1 MKMKID
7 ARYFFASLLLSLAAA
22 ARAADAGPDVHDTRL
37 LTEPAVS
44 DAQIAFI
51 YAGDLWTADL
61 DGKNVRRLTA
71 DVGAETNPAFSPD
84 GKWIAF
90 SAQYEG
96 NTDVYVVRSE
106 GGVPRRLTWHP
117 GADIVQGFTRDG
129 KSILFTSPRSVF
141 TGRYTQLFTVPV
153 EGGPEQPLPIP
164 HAYSASYS
172 PDGSR
177 IAYSPLSPRFL
188 QWKRYRGGAVSQVW
202 IYDVASHAIEKIP
215 QPPTRSNDAD
225 PMWMGDT
232 VYFRSDRDGELN
244 IYAYDTRSK
253 AIRRL
258 TNHQDFPVLHASA
271 GGGHIVYEEA
281 GYLHLLDPAKGTAQR
296 LTIGVAADLPE
307 TRPRFVKGPK
317 YIRDASLSPTGV
329 RVAFD
334 FRGEIVTV
342 PAEKGDVRNLTHST
356 AIHERSPIWSPDG
369 RWIAYF
375 SDETGA
381 YQLSIVSQDGKGEA
395 RKWKLPGAGF
405 YEFPCWSPDSRKIA
419 YVDNARTLYWI
430 DVNTGA
436 SKKVGADL
444 LYGPVKTLVP
454 TWSADSKWIA
464 YALNN
469 RAYIRTIW
477 VYSVEKDK
485 AFPITDGLSDASEPV
500 FDRSGKYLFFFAS
513 TDAGPVRN
521 WFSLENEDLQTKSSI
536 YLAVLRKELP
546 SPLVKESDEEKASSG
561 SDEVEKSKGKR
572 GVEDA
577 EKEKKEDSAKEE
589 AKSDE
594 KPKAAPP
601 AAPVTI
607 DFDGI
612 QYRILDLP
620 VPAAELSSLQ
630 AGAAGQVFFLRTA
643 DGKAALQRFDLKDR
657 KTETLLPEVN
667 DYEIS
672 ADTKKV
678 LYRVKESW
686 TIAPTAGKK
695 IDPEQAKKLK
705 VDAIEVKIDPRAEWP
720 EMFEDAW
727 RINRDYFYDPHMHGL
742 DWKAMHDRYAQFL
755 PHLTVREDLNR
766 VLQWMLSELS
776 VGHSYITN
784 RGDAFAETKT
794 VPGGLL
800 GADYAIENGRYRFRK
815 VYGGLNWNPELRSP
829 LTEPG
834 VNVKA
839 GEYLLAVGGRD
850 VAPPANL
857 YSFFENTSGK
867 SIEITVGPNPDNKDS
882 RTVSVVP
889 VESEL
894 ALRNR
899 DWVEG
904 NLRKVS
910 VATNG
915 RVAYVYVPNT
925 SSLGYTYFKR
935 YFYPQAYK
943 DAVIVDERFNGGGS
957 VADYY
962 IDVLQKK
969 LIAYWVMRYGA
980 DMKTPSASIQGPKVM
995 IADETA
1001 GSGGDLLPWMF
1012 RRFGLGPIV
1021 GTRTWG
1027 GLIGILGFPPLMD
1040 GGAIT
1045 APNLAFWDPEKGW
1058 TVENEGVPPDVEV
1071 EQTPADVIAGRDP
1084 QLERAIQI
1092 VLEDLKKNPPVEP
1105 QRPAYPIKAR
1115 ASAAR

>member
-1 MKMKID
+1 MRLH
-7 ARYFFASLLLSLAAA
+7 ARLLFASWVFLVALCL
-22 ARAADAGPDVHDTRL
+22 RAAESGPDVHDTRL
-37 LTEPAVS
+37 LSEPAVS
-44 DAQIAFI
+44 RTQIAFI
-51 YAGDLWTADL
+51 YAEDLWTADL
-61 DGKNVRRLTA
+61 DGKNVRRLTS
-71 DVGAETNPAFSPD
+71 DVGAESNPAFSPD

-90 SAQYEG
+90 SARYEG
-96 NTDVYVVRSE
+96 NTDVYVVPSE

-117 GADIVQGFTRDG
+117 GADIVQAFAPDG
-129 KSILFTSPRSVF
+129 RSVLFTSPRAVF
-141 TGRYTQLFTVPV
+141 TGRYTQLFTVPIT
-153 EGGPEQPLPIP
+153 GGAEQALPIP
-164 HAYSASYS
+164 HAYSAVYS
-172 PDGSR
+172 PDGGR
-177 IAYSPLSPRFL
+177 IAYNPLSPRFL
-188 QWKRYRGGAVSQVW
+188 QWKRYRGGTVSQVW

-215 QPPTRSNDAD
+215 QPPSRSNDAD
-225 PMWMGDT
+225 PMWMGDA

-244 IYAYDTRSK
+244 LYSYDTKSK
-253 AIRRL
+253 GIRRL
-258 TNHQDFPVLHASA
+258 TNHQDFPVLHAAA
-271 GGGHIVYEEA
+271 GGGHIVYEQA
-281 GYLHLLDPAKGTAQR
+281 GFLHLLDPASGAAKR

-307 TRPRFVKGPK
+307 TRPRYVKGAK
-317 YIRDASLSPTGV
+317 YIRSASLSPSGV

-342 PAEKGDVRNLTHST
+342 PAEKGDVRNLTHTT
-356 AIHERSPIWSPDG
+356 AVHERSPIWSPDG
-369 RWIAYF
+369 RSIAYF
-375 SDETGA
+375 SDESGE
-381 YQLSIVSQDGKGEA
+381 YQLHIGSQDGKRDV
-395 RKWKLPGAGF
+395 RKFKPLGAGF
-405 YEFPCWSPDSRKIA
+405 YEFPAWSPDSQKIA
-419 YVDNARTLYWI
+419 YVDNARTLYWM
-430 DVNTGA
+430 DAKTGV
-436 SKKVGADL
+436 SKKVGADE
-444 LYGPVKTLVP
+444 LYGPVKTLFP
-454 TWSADSKWIA
+454 TWSPDSKWIA

-477 VYSVEKDK
+477 VYSIDKDK
-485 AFPITDGLSDASEPV
+485 AFPVTDGLSDASEPV

-521 WFSLENEDLQTKSSI
+521 WFSLENQDLPTKSSI
-536 YLAVLRKELP
+536 YLAVLRKDLP
-546 SPLVKESDEEKASSG
+546 SPLVKESDEEKAAPAA
-561 SDEVEKSKGKR
+561 EEKSKGKR
-572 GVEDA
+572 GVEDP
-577 EKEKKEDSAKEE
+577 EKDKKEEPGKED

-594 KPKAAPP
+594 KPRTPTPP
-601 AAPVTI
+601 APVRI

-620 VPAAELSSLQ
+620 VPAAELSSLR
-630 AGAAGQVFFLRTA
+630 AGAEGQVFFLRTA
-643 DGKAALQRFDLKDR
+643 DQKAALQRFDLKDR

-667 DYEIS
+667 EFDIS
-672 ADTKKV
+672 ADAKKL
-678 LYRVKESW
+678 LYRIKEDW
-686 TIAPTAGKK
+686 TIAPAAGKK

-705 VDAIEVKIDPRAEWP
+705 VESIEVKIDPRAEWL

-727 RINRDYFYDPHMHGL
+727 RINRDYFYDPHMHGV
-742 DWKAMHDRYAQFL
+742 DWKAMHEKYAPFL

-784 RGDAFAETKT
+784 RGDAFADIKA

-800 GADYAIENGRYRFRK
+800 GADYEIANGRYRFQK

-850 VAPPANL
+850 VKPPANL

-867 SIEITVGPNPDNKDS
+867 LIEITVGPRPDGTGGRS
-882 RTVSVVP
+882 VSVVP

-910 VATNG
+910 TATNG

-925 SSLGYTYFKR
+925 ATLGYTYFKR
-935 YFYPQAYK
+935 YFYPQSYK
-943 DAVIVDERFNGGGS
+943 DAVIIDERFNGGGS

-1012 RRFGLGPIV
+1012 RRFQLGPIV

-1027 GLIGILGFPPLMD
+1027 GLVGILGFPELMD

-1058 TVENEGVPPDVEV
+1058 TVENEGVPPDIEV

-1092 VLEDLKKNPPVEP
+1092 VMEELKKNPPPNP
-1105 QRPAYPIKAR
+1105 QRPVYPIKAR
-1115 ASAAR
+1115 AAR

>member
-1 MKMKID
+1 MRLHTRVF
-7 ARYFFASLLLSLAAA
+7 AASLLFAFAAA
-22 ARAADAGPDVHDTRL
+22 SRANDPGPDIHDTRL
-37 LTEPAVS
+37 LTEPAIS
-44 DAQIAFI
+44 QTQIAFI

-61 DGKNVRRLTA
+61 DGKNVKRLTA
-71 DVGAETNPAFSPD
+71 DVGLESNPAFSPD

-96 NTDVYVVRSE
+96 NTDVYIVPSE
-106 GGVPRRLTWHP
+106 GGVPQRLTWHP
-117 GADIVQGFTRDG
+117 GADIVQGFTPDG
-129 KSILFTSPRSVF
+129 KSVLFTSPRAVF
-141 TGRYTQLFTVPV
+141 TGRYTQLFTVPI
-153 EGGPEQPLPIP
+153 EGGAEQPLPIP
-164 HAYSASYS
+164 HAYSAVFS
-172 PDGSR
+172 PDGR
-177 IAYSPLSPRFL
+177 KIAYCPLSPRFL
-188 QWKRYRGGAVSQVW
+188 QWKRYRGGAVSQIW
-202 IYDVASHAIEKIP
+202 IYDVASHAVEKIP
-215 QPPTRSNDAD
+215 QPATRANDAD
-225 PMWMGDT
+225 PMWIGDT
-232 VYFRSDRDGELN
+232 IDFRSDRDGELN
-244 IYAYDTRSK
+244 IYAFDTKSK

-258 TNHQDFPVLHASA
+258 TRHTDFPVLHASA
-271 GGGHIVYEEA
+271 SGGRIVYEEA
-281 GYLHLLDPAKGTAQR
+281 GYLHVLDPAGGAARR
-296 LTIGVAADLPE
+296 LAIAVAADLPE
-307 TRPRFVKGPK
+307 TRPRFVKGAK
-317 YIRDASLSPTGV
+317 YIRNASISPAGV

-342 PAEKGDVRNLTHST
+342 PAEKGDVRNLTHTT
-356 AIHERSPIWSPDG
+356 AVHERSPIWSPDG

-375 SDETGA
+375 SDDGGS
-381 YQLSIVSQDGKGEA
+381 YQLSIASQDGKGEA
-395 RKWKLPGAGF
+395 RRLRLTGAGF
-405 YEFPCWSPDSRKIA
+405 YEFPAWSPDSQKIA

-430 DVNTGA
+430 DVKTGA
-436 SKKVGADL
+436 AKKVGADA
-444 LYGPVKTLVP
+444 LYGPEKTLTP

-469 RAYIRTIW
+469 HAYIRTIW
-477 VYSVEKDK
+477 VYSIDKDK
-485 AFPITDGLSDASEPV
+485 AFPVTDGLSDASEPV
-500 FDRSGKYLFFFAS
+500 FDRSGKYLFFLAS

-536 YLAVLRKELP
+536 YLAVLRKDLP
-546 SPLVKESDEEKASSG
+546 SPLVKESDEEKAVSAA
-561 SDEVEKSKGKR
+561 EETEKGKKK
-572 GVEDA
+572 GVDEAD
-577 EKEKKEDSAKEE
+577 KEKKEEAGKEE

-594 KPKAAPP
+594 KPKPPAP

-612 QYRILDLP
+612 QYRILDVP

-630 AGAAGQVFFLRTA
+630 AGAAGQIFFLRTA

-657 KTETLLPEVN
+657 KTETLLAEAN
-667 DYEIS
+667 EFEIS

-678 LYRVKESW
+678 LYRVKDTW

-695 IDPEQAKKLK
+695 IDMEQAKKLK

-727 RINRDYFYDPHMHGL
+727 RINRDYFYDPHMHGV
-742 DWKAMHDRYAQFL
+742 DWKTMHDKYAQFL
-755 PHLTVREDLNR
+755 PHLTVREDFNR
-766 VLQWMLSELS
+766 VIQWMLSELS

-784 RGDAFAETKT
+784 RGDKFEETKT

-800 GADYAIENGRYRFRK
+800 GADYTIANGRYRFQK

-857 YSFFENTSGK
+857 YGFFENTSGK
-867 SIEITVGPNPDNKDS
+867 LIEITVGPSPDGKGA

-899 DWVEG
+899 DWVES
-904 NLRKVS
+904 NLRRVS
-910 VATNG
+910 AATEG

-925 SSLGYTYFKR
+925 ASLGYTYFKR

-943 DAVIVDERFNGGGS
+943 DAIIIDERFNGGGS

-995 IADETA
+995 LADETA

-1012 RRFGLGPIV
+1012 RRFQLGPIV

-1027 GLIGILGFPPLMD
+1027 GLIGILGFPELMD

-1058 TVENEGVPPDVEV
+1058 TVENEGVPPDIEV

-1092 VLEDLKKNPPVEP
+1092 VMDELKKNPPAAP
-1105 QRPAYPIKAR
+1105 RRPAFPVKTFTDTGR
-1115 ASAAR
+1115 